1 MHEFPFRMN
10 VILYW
15 ENTKHFDLRELSNY
29 SKFKATKDNK
39 LFGETHQNEC
49 AMETQ
54 FRDSRNVLDETKF
67 LRWCDHISG
76 LILPLWKFQDLI
88 SICIENKLCTNV
100 TLTNSHFQIW
110 YIISRSNMI
119 LFLYIFILVC
129 EWYRL
134 SLVWKICLSSIIAFT
149 GK

>member
-39 LFGETHQNEC
+39 LFGETHQNKC
-49 AMETQ
+49 AMETK
-54 FRDSRNVLDETKF
+54 FRDSWNVLDDTEF

-100 TLTNSHFQIW
+100 YNVNKFTF
-110 YIISRSNMI
+110 SNMI
-119 LFLYIFILVC
+119 YNFTFKYDFVFIHFYLGV
-129 EWYRL
+129 RM
-134 SLVWKICLSSIIAFT
+134 I
-149 GK
+149 